1 MRRLTLGQNMWSSLR
16 QHLLSDD
23 CEHLAFILAEPTQTN
38 DDLSLLGRELVLIP
52 DEDLENPTSWDSLI
66 LKLEPLL
73 EVMNRANRT
82 KCILV
87 EAHSHP
93 FSKDHVE
100 FSRVDLTG
108 QQEMVSHLR
117 EVLPG
122 SAYLALVLGQESVK
136 GLCWLPNEQKP
147 VALEEIRIIGS
158 TITRVCSQENS
169 WKNNRSTIDMTSNS
183 THHRQI
189 LALGAE
195 GQQAIQRSKIA
206 IVGLGGIGSIVAQ
219 QLAHL
224 GVREF
229 VLIDDDVVEVTNLH
243 RLVAATQSD
252 VGLPKV
258 EVAEAHLKAV
268 NPQGHVLSLRMNARA
283 NTALKSLQNC
293 DVIFGC
299 VDTDA
304 GRLILN
310 ELCNAYLIP
319 YIDCGVGINVL
330 KGEIAEAGGRVVV
343 WTPGRP
349 CLLCSKEIN
358 PRIAAEELESQQEVE
373 YRKQHGYVAG
383 ANLPEP
389 AVISLNGTIASL
401 AVTEFLALV
410 TGFRDSRHYCYYDL
424 LEQRVGQRNVK
435 KDDRCIA
442 CALQGFGDRAN
453 VERFERI
460 GLPTDI
466 PAK

>member
-1 MRRLTLGQNMWSSLR
+1 MWSSLR
-16 QHLLSDD
+16 RHLLSDD

-38 DDLSLLGRELVLIP
+38 DELSLLGRELILIP
-52 DEDLENPTSWDSLI
+52 DEALENQTSWDSLI
-66 LKLEPLL
+66 LKLDPLL

-93 FSKDHVE
+93 FSRKHVE

-122 SAYLALVLGQESVK
+122 SSYLALVLGQESVK
-136 GLCWLPNEQKP
+136 GLCWLANAQKP
-147 VALEEIRIIGS
+147 VTLEEIRIVGS
-158 TITRVCSQENS
+158 TITRVCSQYNS
-169 WKNNRSTIDMTSNS
+169 WENNRPTIDTTSNS

-224 GVREF
+224 GVTEF

-252 VGLPKV
+252 IGLPKV
-258 EVAEAHLKAV
+258 EVAKTYLKAV
-268 NPQGHVLSLRMNARA
+268 NPQGHVLSLRMNTRS
-283 NTALKSLQNC
+283 NTALKSLRDC

-319 YIDCGVGINVL
+319 YVDCGVGINVL
-330 KGEIAEAGGRVVV
+330 EGGMAEAGGRVVV

-410 TGFRDSRHYCYYDL
+410 TGFRDSRHYSYYDL

-435 KDDRCIA
+435 QDDHCIA
-442 CALQGFGDRAN
+442 CALQGLGDRAQ

-466 PAK
+466 PAI